1 VGHQGTG
8 EGKGPERLTEDG
20 RQCHGEMPGVGRGS
34 GVAGRDLDWQPER
47 TSRGFQ
53 SRDSREPLLCGCL
66 IEARCRVEGGAS
78 VLRQR
83 EWRCLPA

>member
-1 VGHQGTG
+1 MGHQGAG

-20 RQCHGEMPGVGRGS
+20 GQCHGDMPQVGRDS
-34 GVAGRDLDWQPER
+34 GVAGRGLDWQPER

-53 SRDSREPLLCGCL
+53 SRDSQEALLCGRL

-78 VLRQR
+78 VLR
-83 EWRCLPA
+83 

>member
-1 VGHQGTG
+1 MGHQGAG

-34 GVAGRDLDWQPER
+34 GVAGRGPDWQSER
-47 TSRGFQ
+47 TSGGFQ
-53 SRDSREPLLCGCL
+53 LRHSREPLLCGRL

-78 VLRQR
+78 VLR
-83 EWRCLPA
+83 